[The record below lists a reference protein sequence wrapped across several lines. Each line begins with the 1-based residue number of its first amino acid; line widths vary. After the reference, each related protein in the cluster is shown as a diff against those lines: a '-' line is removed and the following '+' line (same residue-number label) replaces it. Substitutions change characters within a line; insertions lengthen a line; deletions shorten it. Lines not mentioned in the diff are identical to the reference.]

1 MEKCINCGGKNL
13 VKYGFTNR
21 KNSENSQKWKCK
33 DCSTIRAEE
42 LRIKRMSDQD
52 KDMVDKM
59 VSEGIGYRKIQ
70 RLLNFKSL
78 YTIQGY
84 LKKSKSFRVEI

>member
-21 KNSENSQKWKCK
+21 KNSENSQKWKC
-33 DCSTIRAEE
+33 
-42 LRIKRMSDQD
+42 IKRMTVQD

-59 VSEGIGYRKIQ
+59 VSEGIGYRKSQ
-70 RLLNFKSL
+70 
-78 YTIQGY
+78 
-84 LKKSKSFRVEI
+84 SFRVAV